1 MDDKLSRRALLERG
15 AAIGVMAVVGAA
27 ACGKKTANANCT
39 DISGLPPA
47 DVQVRTTVAYTDVSI
62 EAGKLCSGCQQ
73 FIPPPTDAPCG
84 TCKVVK
90 GPINPKG
97 MCKLFVAKPP
107 T

>member
-1 MDDKLSRRALLERG
+1 MDEKLSRRALLERS
-15 AAIGVMAVVGAA
+15 AAIGVTAVFGAA

-39 DISGLPPA
+39 DATGLAAA
-47 DVQVRTTVAYTDVSI
+47 DLQVRTTVAYTDVSL

-73 FIPPPTDAPCG
+73 FIPPPPDTPCG

-97 MCKLFVAKPP
+97 MCKLFVAKPA